1 MEDNNTDNVARSLL
15 DMRLDLKYVEVF
27 DSFKAVKIVACAIA
41 LIVAILYLNFSSSR
55 VEFITGA
62 CSLLFGIRLL
72 LGSPTDVRLTEESLL
87 RLQAW
92 LVNDDE
98 EIDGEDDEET
108 DG

>member
-1 MEDNNTDNVARSLL
+1 MKDNNADGVARSLL
-15 DMRLDLKYVEVF
+15 DVRLDLKYVEVF
-27 DSFKAVKIVACAIA
+27 NSRKAIKIVACAIA
-41 LIVAILYLNFSSSR
+41 LSVAILYLNFSSSR